1 MSAVINIELEKNGND
16 ELLLHKKRIGIRS
29 NCGGRLFLALFV
41 RALHN
46 CSECLTNSHSPGGVV
61 LGILNRNLII
71 YLIHLEFILGLFTD
85 ADDFLGT
92 ISSLDD
98 ASMMLV
104 DEMLDFV
111 KKEPTHYADNMQ
123 QMCMPP
129 LNNENSVNVHI
140 GDDQQLLALKE
151 ELHSSSDGDTGSD
164 TPFDPNDFFNDMYKS
179 EVSYSS
185 FSSPSYRNTPSPSN
199 SQSSGSDH
207 SNDSNSPIGSHQL
220 ESNINLHVAQQQL
233 CRSQEVTPMDFSQTL
248 CTIPEQQTHTA
259 IPIIN
264 QMACG
269 ATANK
274 INIIQGTL
282 IPIKAVSLSPPHNT
296 FTATA
301 TPAAQTT
308 PMKKI
313 KIQPKP
319 AYTTNGPAVTSIQK
333 STAKPKTIVLS
344 ANDYKALML
353 RCKSQPTA
361 TVNDRIT
368 PLTLKTSPTVPIVAT
383 AAGNNNS
390 NTKVIKLLSASI
402 APTMASATTT
412 VSAKVMPVDFQPI
425 KIEGMKIASVPRVNG
440 IKQEIDDQTQ
450 KKLMR
455 LMKNRESACMSR
467 KKKKDYVTSLE
478 ARISDLSKENQQ
490 LKSVTLSFIE

>member
-1 MSAVINIELEKNGND
+1 MSA
-16 ELLLHKKRIGIRS
+16 
-29 NCGGRLFLALFV
+29 FV
-41 RALHN
+41 
-46 CSECLTNSHSPGGVV
+46 P
-61 LGILNRNLII
+61 NRT
-71 YLIHLEFILGLFTD
+71 LIHLEFFLGLFTD

-111 KKEPTHYADNMQ
+111 KKEPAHYADNMQ

-207 SNDSNSPIGSHQL
+207 SNDYISPIGTHQL
-220 ESNINLHVAQQQL
+220 ESNINLHGAQQQL
-233 CRSQEVTPMDFSQTL
+233 CRSQEVTPMDFSQPL

-264 QMACG
+264 QMATG

-296 FTATA
+296 FTAAA

-319 AYTTNGPAVTSIQK
+319 ANTTNGPGVTSIRK
-333 STAKPKTIVLS
+333 STTKPKTIVLS
-344 ANDYKALML
+344 ANDYKALIL
-353 RCKSQPTA
+353 RCKSQPTGI
-361 TVNDRIT
+361 VNDRIT

-383 AAGNNNS
+383 AAANNNS

-402 APTMASATTT
+402 APTMATATTT
-412 VSAKVMPVDFQPI
+412 VSTKVMPVDFQPI

-440 IKQEIDDQTQ
+440 IKQEIDDRTQ
-450 KKLMR
+450 KKQMR
-455 LMKNRESACMSR
+455 MIKNRESACMSR
-467 KKKKDYVTSLE
+467 KKKKDYVNSLE